1 MSAQAHPDAVE
12 VGGAL
17 YLRDAK
23 TNLVPIEMVKP
34 IDWLMDEMVWEIIEE
49 AEQVSA
55 LIATFRASTFDKVA
69 AFQKLLAQE
78 HGAFIGGKKGNITLS
93 SFNGCRKIQIAVA
106 DRTEFGPELLA
117 AQALIEGCL
126 TEWSS
131 TSGAEICAIVNR
143 AFPVEKEGQINRSAL
158 LMLLRVNI
166 LLSPAGAGWPVAR
179 DLHRYRVDLT
189 RWPMIAGASC
199 APRAGGRSRWRT
211 RWWRSGSRPGRRAGR
226 CAGRSPAAVA

>member
-1 MSAQAHPDAVE
+1 MSARAHPDAVE
-12 VGGAL
+12 AGGAL

-34 IDWLMDEMVWEIIEE
+34 IDWLMDEMVREMIEE

-117 AQALIEGCL
+117 AQAAARGIDVATIATYLDAFRYGAPPHGGFGVGLERVVMLFCGLGNIRK
-126 TEWSS
+126 
-131 TSGAEICAIVNR
+131 TSL
-143 AFPVEKEGQINRSAL
+143 FP
-158 LMLLRVNI
+158 
-166 LLSPAGAGWPVAR
+166 R
-179 DLHRYRVDLT
+179 DPRRL
-189 RWPMIAGASC
+189 
-199 APRAGGRSRWRT
+199 AP
-211 RWWRSGSRPGRRAGR
+211 
-226 CAGRSPAAVA
+226 

>member
-1 MSAQAHPDAVE
+1 VSARAHPDAVE

-34 IDWLMDEMVWEIIEE
+34 IDWLMDEMVREIIEE

-55 LIATFRASTFDKVA
+55 LIAIFRASTFDKVA

-117 AQALIEGCL
+117 AKALIDECL
-126 TEWSS
+126 MEWSGN
-131 TSGAEICAIVNR
+131 SGAEIRAIVNR
-143 AFPVEKEGQINRSAL
+143 VFSVEKEGQINRSEL

-166 LLSPAGAGWPVAR
+166 TDPRWLRAMNAIRESM
-179 DLHRYRVDLT
+179 RVV
-189 RWPMIAGASC
+189 
-199 APRAGGRSRWRT
+199 
-211 RWWRSGSRPGRRAGR
+211 GSREYARFYQRPVPDGQWRAISIDI
-226 CAGRSPAAVA
+226 ASV